1 MMFLS
6 WQGKVDG
13 ADTLTVTASVEK
25 RVALARRVRAY
36 VDDKARGC
44 HVKRA
49 NNDVMAKVG

>member
-1 MMFLS
+1 MFLS